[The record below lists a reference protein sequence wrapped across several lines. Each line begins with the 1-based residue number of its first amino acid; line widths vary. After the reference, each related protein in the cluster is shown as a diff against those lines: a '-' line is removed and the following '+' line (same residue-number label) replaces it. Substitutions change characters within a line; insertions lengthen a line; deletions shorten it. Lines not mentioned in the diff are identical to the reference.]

1 MRITLRLFT
10 DRWCA
15 EFLALMSHK
24 VQDVDPEQELREAFK
39 VGFPRHGCKS

>member
-1 MRITLRLFT
+1 MHPVYSFADKWR
-10 DRWCA
+10 A

-39 VGFPRHGCKS
+39 VSSSKHICDT